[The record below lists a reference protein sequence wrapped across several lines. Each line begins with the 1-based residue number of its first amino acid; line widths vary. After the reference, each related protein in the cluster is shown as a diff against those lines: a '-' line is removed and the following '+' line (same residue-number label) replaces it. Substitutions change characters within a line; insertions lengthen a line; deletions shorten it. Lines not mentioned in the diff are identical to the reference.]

1 MHFLYI
7 TENFDW
13 VHKNKYG
20 YTLDLCRINDSH
32 EQHSYLSNYKKIYQI
47 EKTNSYKLYNETDKI
62 FSIIVRDESKIKYLE
77 KIYNYS
83 FPLLYQ
89 FNEYLVN
96 DKGSTEFM
104 YKNGI
109 NLFEK
114 IITNYFPIFGLNI
127 NKIYNEDEINEIN
140 NTNKKK
146 LII

>member
-13 VHKNKYG
+13 INKNKYG

-32 EQHSYLSNYKKIYQI
+32 EQHSYLSTYIKIYQI

-62 FSIIVRDESKIKYLE
+62 FSIIVRDEKKIKYLE
-77 KIYNYS
+77 KVFNYS

-89 FNEYLVN
+89 LNEHLVN
-96 DKGSTEFM
+96 DNGSTEFI

-109 NLFEK
+109 NLFEN
-114 IITNYFPIFGLNI
+114 IIKNYFLIFGLII
-127 NKIYNEDEINEIN
+127 NKIYNEDEINQINEI
-140 NTNKKK
+140 NKKK
-146 LII
+146 L